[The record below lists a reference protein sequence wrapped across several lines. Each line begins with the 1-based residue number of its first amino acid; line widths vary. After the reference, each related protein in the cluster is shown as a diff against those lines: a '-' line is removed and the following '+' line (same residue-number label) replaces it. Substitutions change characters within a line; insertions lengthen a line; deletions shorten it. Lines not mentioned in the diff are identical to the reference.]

1 MIEIAHIE
9 NDYTSKF
16 GVPRQ
21 SGLTC
26 AMPSRIIFTGKYRNP
41 DALRGIEGFSHL
53 WLLWKFD
60 NPEKQSLTVRPPRL
74 GGNRRMGVWA
84 TRSPFRPNNI
94 GLSCV
99 RLIRVE
105 WHTSQ
110 GPVLWVEDADLMN
123 GTAILD
129 IKPYLPFTDSH
140 PDATSGWCAQAERDI
155 HPLDV
160 HISHE
165 AMRHYP
171 FTTDQ
176 WNTLRQILRQDPRP
190 HYKDDN
196 PDTTYSFEFAYQTIT
211 FAVADNKVRLIVTK

>member
-21 SGLTC
+21 SGLTN
-26 AMPSRIIFTGKYRNP
+26 AMPSRIIFSSQYRNP
-41 DALRGIEGFSHL
+41 DALRGIDGFSHL
-53 WLLWKFD
+53 WLLWRFD
-60 NPEKQSLTVRPPRL
+60 NPAKQSLTVRPPRL

-99 RLIRVE
+99 RLIRVD

-110 GPVLWVEDADLMN
+110 GPILWVEDADLMN
-123 GTAILD
+123 GTAIFD

-140 PDATSGWCAQAERDI
+140 PDATSGWCAQAEQAI

-160 HISHE
+160 HISSEVQH
-165 AMRHYP
+165 RYP
-171 FTTDQ
+171 FTPDQ
-176 WNTLRQILRQDPRP
+176 WDTIRQILTQDPRP

-196 PDTTYSFEFAYQTIT
+196 PLTTYSFEFASQTIT
-211 FAVADNKVRLIVTK
+211 FRVNDNKLELI